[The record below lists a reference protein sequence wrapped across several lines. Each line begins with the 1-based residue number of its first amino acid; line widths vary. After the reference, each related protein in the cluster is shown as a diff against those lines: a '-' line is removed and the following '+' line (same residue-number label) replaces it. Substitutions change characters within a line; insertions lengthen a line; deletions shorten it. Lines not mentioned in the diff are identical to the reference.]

1 MADEFKL
8 ESEMPGFQTPQQT
21 SEGGGGQGLLNVL
34 GAIGSGLLTGLGA
47 LGEGAT
53 RFSAGVQAGRGN
65 VGPLMMLR
73 QRDLMQ
79 QQEQQRQNLLG
90 QLQTFAE
97 QADPDVKD
105 LIQNQL
111 KFGQPEA
118 ALKTAANAST
128 FTQFKRGLETSRL
141 SPGLKKTISNTY
153 LTNPGK
159 AADML
164 RSLEIVE
171 SQMGAAKQKEELQR
185 ERSES
190 KTIVRLMQEG
200 FRKGFLNAGDPN
212 FADQALAYLQGYNKK
227 VTPEDIKVMMVN
239 PELAAEFKNMP
250 VGGWQAFANRAFELI
265 GLSQKPKTPQQPQA
279 PAPAPAAPQQPSA
292 VRKFNPATGRLE

>member
-1 MADEFKL
+1 MANGFQF
-8 ESEMPGFQTPQQT
+8 ESEMPGFQAPQPQ
-21 SEGGGGQGLLNVL
+21 SQGGG
-34 GAIGSGLLTGLGA
+34 GSGLLDVLGKIGSAIGQGA
-47 LGEGAT
+47 LYA
-53 RFSAGVQAGRGN
+53 SAGLQAGQGN
-65 VGPLMMLR
+65 PQLLSLVLA
-73 QRDLMQ
+73 QQAQEEQ
-79 QQEQQRQNLLG
+79 QQRQQNLLG

-111 KFGQPEA
+111 KFGQPDA

-141 SPGLKKTISNTY
+141 SPELRKTLSNIY

-159 AADML
+159 AVDAL

-171 SQMGAAKQKEELQR
+171 SQMGAARQKEELQR

-212 FADQALAYLQGYNKK
+212 FADQALAYLQGYGKK
-227 VTPEDIKVMMVN
+227 LTPEDIKTMMVN

-250 VGGWQAFANRAFELI
+250 VGGWQALANKAFELI

-279 PAPAPAAPQQPSA
+279 PAPAPAAPAAPQQPSG
-292 VRKFNPATGRLE
+292 VRRFNPATGRLE

>member
-1 MADEFKL
+1 MANGFQF
-8 ESEMPGFQTPQQT
+8 ESEMPGFQAPQPQ
-21 SEGGGGQGLLNVL
+21 SQGGG
-34 GAIGSGLLTGLGA
+34 GSGLLDVLGKIGSAIGQGA
-47 LGEGAT
+47 LYA
-53 RFSAGVQAGRGN
+53 SAGLQAGQGN
-65 VGPLMMLR
+65 PQLLSLVLA
-73 QRDLMQ
+73 QRAQEEQ
-79 QQEQQRQNLLG
+79 QQRQQNLLG

-279 PAPAPAAPQQPSA
+279 PAPAPAAPQQPSG
-292 VRKFNPATGRLE
+292 VRRFNPATGRLE